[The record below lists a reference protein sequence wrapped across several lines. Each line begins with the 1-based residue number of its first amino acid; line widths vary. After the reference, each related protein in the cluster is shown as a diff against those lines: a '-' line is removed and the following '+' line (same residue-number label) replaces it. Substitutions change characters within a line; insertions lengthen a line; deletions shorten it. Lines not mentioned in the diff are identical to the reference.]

1 MQIRYYKE
9 YSNYLNRDMEFK
21 VFGHAGRPILI
32 FPCQSGRFFDWENNG
47 MCSIAA
53 PWIDAGKLQIF
64 CADSIDRESWDNNGP
79 GRPRIEMQERYYNYV
94 TGELTPRLLEI
105 NREQGADHT
114 GRVLTGGASVGAFHA
129 VNFFLRRPDL
139 YNGTIALSGIY
150 TNERSFGCYHDD
162 LTYNNAPLQYLGGM
176 PCGHPYIEKYNRS
189 RIVLCVGR
197 GAWEV
202 ETLEDTRAMAAIFRR
217 KGIDAWVDFWGDD
230 VCHDWNWWYLQAAYF
245 LPLIL
250 G

>member
-1 MQIRYYKE
+1 MFSSYGKIYSRYLGREMEYMQYGTSGKPV
-9 YSNYLNRDMEFK
+9 L
-21 VFGHAGRPILI
+21 IL
-32 FPCQSGRFFDWENNG
+32 PCQGGRFTEFEEMG
-47 MCSIAA
+47 MLKVYA
-53 PWIDAGKLQIF
+53 PFIEDGRIQVFTI
-64 CADSIDRESWDNNGP
+64 DSIDNQTLLAP
-79 GRPRIEMQERYYNYV
+79 GDPR
-94 TGELTPRLLEI
+94 
-105 NREQGADHT
+105 
-114 GRVLTGGASVGAFHA
+114 GRIVHYEAW
-129 VNFFLRRPDL
+129 VNFVIGEAVPFFSRMNTQANGWQIRFMSAGISLGSLHASNLFFLFPDTFDAL
-139 YNGTIALSGIY
+139 LALSGIY

>member
-1 MQIRYYKE
+1 MSAGISLGSLHA
-9 YSNYLNRDMEFK
+9 SNLFFR
-21 VFGHAGRPILI
+21 
-32 FPCQSGRFFDWENNG
+32 FPDTFD
-47 MCSIAA
+47 A
-53 PWIDAGKLQIF
+53 
-64 CADSIDRESWDNNGP
+64 
-79 GRPRIEMQERYYNYV
+79 
-94 TGELTPRLLEI
+94 LL
-105 NREQGADHT
+105 
-114 GRVLTGGASVGAFHA
+114 
-129 VNFFLRRPDL
+129 
-139 YNGTIALSGIY
+139 ALSGIY